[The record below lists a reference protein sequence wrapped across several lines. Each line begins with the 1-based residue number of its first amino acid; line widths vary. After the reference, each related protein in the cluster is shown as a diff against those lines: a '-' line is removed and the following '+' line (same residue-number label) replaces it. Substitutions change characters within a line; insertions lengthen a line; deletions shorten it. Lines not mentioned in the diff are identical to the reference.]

1 MFRII
6 LMGFFALSFLYI
18 STPVQA
24 GGWTQP
30 RGHGFYKLSE
40 QLVRATSFYELNGNQ
55 LAIPTLSTYT
65 TSVYGEYGLTD
76 RLTLIGY
83 MPFVQRITLNKQVG
97 SVNNFVFFPGD
108 AKTGIADSDVGLRIG
123 LLSAGGT
130 VLSTQI
136 MFGLPLGDDRQINGL
151 YTGDGEFNQS
161 ISLQVGQSL
170 YPLPAYLTG
179 EVGINHRL
187 KGFSEEFRYA
197 FEAGGTIG
205 NRLTIALHLRGVES
219 LKNGNNALTGGTGGL
234 AGNNI
239 RFLSYGPEISYLVKP
254 KVGISFGV
262 LGAARGR
269 NILSAPSYSFGFFIK
284 K

>member
-76 RLTLIGY
+76 RLTLICY

-108 AKTGIADSDVGLRIG
+108 AKTGIADSDVGVRIG
-123 LLSAGGT
+123 LLSAGRT

-136 MFGLPLGDDRQINGL
+136 MFGLPLGDDRQIMD
-151 YTGDGEFNQS
+151 YTPGMENL
-161 ISLQVGQSL
+161 ISRS
-170 YPLPAYLTG
+170 
-179 EVGINHRL
+179 HC
-187 KGFSEEFRYA
+187 K
-197 FEAGGTIG
+197 
-205 NRLTIALHLRGVES
+205 
-219 LKNGNNALTGGTGGL
+219 
-234 AGNNI
+234 
-239 RFLSYGPEISYLVKP
+239 
-254 KVGISFGV
+254 
-262 LGAARGR
+262 
-269 NILSAPSYSFGFFIK
+269 
-284 K
+284 